1 MNTPFY
7 SIIVVSYNAG
17 EKLSATIKSI
27 LSQTFGEYE
36 IIVKDALSTDGSTA
50 KLPEDPRI
58 RLIQGKDRGIYDGM
72 NIALLSSRGEYIYFL
87 NCGDLLASEAVL
99 EKVHAEISRKEDGQS
114 VPAIFYGHVL
124 ERRTGQTVFAA
135 PSMSHFAMYRSLPC
149 HQACFYG
156 RELFAERA
164 FDLHFAVRADYE
176 HFLWCVMK
184 KGAAA
189 VRLDLVI
196 CDYEGGG
203 FSERE
208 LRGVVSYMR
217 LCPRSDL
224 MQITHAGRVPGGFY
238 YVMDAADD
246 LNGGEGRYLPDTLE
260 IA

>member
-135 PSMSHFAMYRSLPC
+135 PSMSHFAMYRSVCPAIRLVFTAENC
-149 HQACFYG
+149 SRSG
-156 RELFAERA
+156 RLTCTSRFART
-164 FDLHFAVRADYE
+164 
-176 HFLWCVMK
+176 MSISS
-184 KGAAA
+184 GA
-189 VRLDLVI
+189 
-196 CDYEGGG
+196 
-203 FSERE
+203 S
-208 LRGVVSYMR
+208 
-217 LCPRSDL
+217 
-224 MQITHAGRVPGGFY
+224 
-238 YVMDAADD
+238 
-246 LNGGEGRYLPDTLE
+246 
-260 IA
+260 